1 MNRLENND
9 LDKLWSDTKPLLLRY
24 VNLDRE
30 ELFTEGDLFVGLL
43 SLSTQIIHRA
53 DRKLWTLA
61 CNFDSLNRTSKNVI
75 LRCSSLDSDTLEMSN
90 LPNVLDSVK
99 LEHGDIDTESI
110 AFIIK
115 DGVDEK
121 DLEKVLYE
129 LLIGYDNQFAIIA
142 NQVLHYV
149 LEAFR
154 D

>member
-9 LDKLWSDTKPLLLRY
+9 LDKLWSDIKPLLLSY

-30 ELFTEGDLFVGLL
+30 EPFTEGDLFVGLL
-43 SLSTQIIHRA
+43 SLSTQIIHR
-53 DRKLWTLA
+53 
-61 CNFDSLNRTSKNVI
+61 V
-75 LRCSSLDSDTLEMSN
+75 EMSN

-129 LLIGYDNQFAIIA
+129 LLTFYHNQFATFA
-142 NQVLHYV
+142 NQVLHSV
-149 LEAFR
+149 LEAIR